1 MRMYSVGCVIGSL
14 LLSMAVALPS
24 AHAQGNEPDG
34 AEAETLPLGAAF
46 PSVTL
51 YDVQQE
57 ERVSTDALR
66 GAQATVVVFWSN
78 QCLWIDRYEARMQ
91 ALSADLNTEGVAFV
105 LVNAND
111 ATAFASESRTAS
123 ADRAQRYDQ
132 MRYLRDDSAALA
144 RELGAARTPHAFLF
158 DAQGQLVYKGAVD
171 DSPGNPDAVETPYLR
186 EAIQATL
193 RDAPV
198 PEPETRPF
206 GCMLKP
212 PR

>member
-1 MRMYSVGCVIGSL
+1 MYSVGCVIGGL
-14 LLSMAVALPS
+14 LLSMAVGLPH
-24 AHAQGNEPDG
+24 AYAQGNAPGG
-34 AEAETLPLGAAF
+34 ADAETLPLGAAL
-46 PSVTL
+46 PAVTL

-66 GAQATVVVFWSN
+66 GRRATAVVFWSN

-91 ALSADLNTEGVAFV
+91 ALSADLNAEGVAFV

-111 ATAFASESRTAS
+111 ATAFAGESRTAS
-123 ADRAQRYDQ
+123 AERARGYDQ
-132 MRYLRDDSAALA
+132 MRYLRDENATLA
-144 RELGAARTPHAFLF
+144 RELGATRTPHAFLF

-186 EAIQATL
+186 EAIQAML